1 MIGVIGKNHKIEI
14 IKLLKMGLKMGSKMA
29 TKMDISDHLSFLL

>member
-14 IKLLKMGLKMGSKMA
+14 IKLLKMDLKMGLKMA
-29 TKMDISDHLSFLL
+29 TKMDISDSPSFLL